1 LVDDASSD
9 GVIGEGSDG
18 EHDGSRAH
26 FFSRT
31 LGDGWV
37 EVEPGIYL
45 ERGEFS
51 ELTAAAAKD
60 ESLDDALTGALQP
73 DDPEEDAEHDDASGR
88 LRRWLHR

>member
-9 GVIGEGSDG
+9 GVIDEGSEG

-51 ELTAAAAKD
+51 ELTTTP
-60 ESLDDALTGALQP
+60 EREETLDDALSGALRQEDAEP
-73 DDPEEDAEHDDASGR
+73 DAEHDDASGR